1 MLRCVWPIPDITL
14 LNLNLSPNLNRKK
27 HSKKLKMTNITTSRL
42 GETVLIGQNNEFKE
56 KIETFKNK
64 LKKNTSSSQELS
76 GKVKS
81 LTELNKNV
89 SESYNVSL
97 KIIVDVTKLLNQYMV
112 YFNEI
117 EKLMESFNTEQSNS
131 LSNNYFVNINK
142 ITSEKIDELSAN
154 FKSQVDNL
162 KVVYSKNNIPTA
174 DLDNYSQLL
183 STINTD
189 SKLLLKQQSGGR
201 KKSKKIKK

>member
-1 MLRCVWPIPDITL
+1 MA
-14 LNLNLSPNLNRKK
+14 
-27 HSKKLKMTNITTSRL
+27 NITTSRL
-42 GETVLIGQNNEFKE
+42 GEMSLTGDNPEFQE
-56 KIETFKNK
+56 KLESFKKK
-64 LKKNTSSSQELS
+64 LKNSTSSSKELS

-117 EKLMESFNTEQSNS
+117 EKLMDSFNTDLSNS
-131 LSNNYFVNINK
+131 LNNNYFGNINK
-142 ITSEKIDELSAN
+142 ITSEKIEELSAN

-162 KVVYSKNNIPTA
+162 KVVYSKNNIPTNE
-174 DLDNYSQLL
+174 LDNYSQLL
-183 STINTD
+183 DTINTD
-189 SKLLLKQQSGGR
+189 SKALLKQQGGGKRR
-201 KKSKKIKK
+201 KHKTTKNG